1 MLSVSEAQER
11 ILANLAPTGA
21 ELVPLAESW
30 RRVAATD
37 IGARLDNP
45 PADVSAM
52 DGYAVRATDC
62 RSGDTLRVIGESP
75 AGHPFDGG
83 VEPGTCVRLY
93 TGSLVPTGADSI
105 LIQENALVEADQRIT
120 VLSDVVAGRHIR
132 KRGQD
137 FGLGQ
142 TVVPAG
148 RHILAREVGLIAAAN
163 HAWVPVHR
171 RPVVAILSAGD
182 EITLPGG
189 DIPPGGIVNSNAPM
203 LATLVRACGGTP
215 LILPTARDDAA
226 EIARLAGGLETAD
239 LLLTAG
245 GASVGRYDLV
255 QEGLGRIGLKVDFW
269 KIAMRPGKPLM
280 HGRIG
285 RLPVL
290 GLPGNP
296 VAALVCGILFILP
309 AIRAMSGRSDLMAE
323 HDMARLGGALPAN
336 DLRLDHL
343 RASVTRADDG
353 GLIATA
359 FSRQDSA
366 MLRTLADSQALLVR
380 PPHAPAAEQG
390 EMCRI
395 IRLDHLFI

>member
-11 ILANLAPTGA
+11 ILANLAPTGT

-30 RRVAATD
+30 RRVAAAD
-37 IGARLDNP
+37 ITARLDNP
-45 PADVSAM
+45 PADMSAM
-52 DGYAVRATDC
+52 DGYAVRAAEC

-75 AGHPFDGG
+75 AGRPFTGG

-93 TGSLVPTGADSI
+93 TGSVLPAGADSI
-105 LIQENALVEADQRIT
+105 LIQENARVEPGERIT
-120 VLSDVVAGRHIR
+120 ALSDAEAGRHIR
-132 KRGQD
+132 RRGQD

-203 LATLVRACGGTP
+203 LAALVRACGGTP
-215 LILPTARDDAA
+215 VILPTARDDAA

-296 VAALVCGILFILP
+296 VAALVCGVLFILP
-309 AIRAMSGRSDLMAE
+309 AIRAMSGRSDVMAE
-323 HDMARLGGALPAN
+323 HDVARLGSALPAN
-336 DLRLDHL
+336 DQRLDHL
-343 RASVTRADDG
+343 RAGVARADDG
-353 GLIATA
+353 GLVATA

-380 PPHAPAAEQG
+380 PPHAPAAEPG
-390 EMCRI
+390 ELCRI
-395 IRLDHLFI
+395 IRLDNMFI